1 MVLKVSDCCVGKINP
16 EYAGLAQQDAHEVI
30 ELLLDKL
37 HEDLNRIVGPKPYT
51 TKVDGDGTDDVE
63 KSAETLRLHKLR
75 DDSIV
80 HDTVGS
86 LMRSQLTCPDC
97 GKVSVSFEFH
107 NTVQL
112 AIPRTN
118 NRTFKV
124 VFVPE
129 HKLLKNNTELAKP
142 MSFTITLDRILTVKA
157 LKDATL
163 KLIPSEFRGPKTMLC
178 LFESNVPNTSHLTRN
193 LKDHYLLTTLTEG
206 SIVYAYLPSTE
217 FDKHILVYQVK
228 SVLQFVLLFLT

>member
-1 MVLKVSDCCVGKINP
+1 M
-16 EYAGLAQQDAHEVI
+16 AQQDAHEVI

-37 HEDLNRIVGPKPYT
+37 HEDLNRIQGPKPYT
-51 TKVDGDGTDDVE
+51 TKVDGDGTDDAE
-63 KSAETLRLHKLR
+63 KSAETMRLHKLR

-124 VFVPE
+124 VFVPDY
-129 HKLLKNNTELAKP
+129 KLLKNNTELAKP
-142 MSFTITLDRILTVKA
+142 ISFSITLDRILTVKA
-157 LKDATL
+157 LKEAVS
-163 KLIPSEFRGPKTMLC
+163 KAIPADLHPPNTMLC
-178 LFESNVPNTSHLTRN
+178 LFESNVPNTNHLTRN

-206 SIVYAYLPSTE
+206 SIIYAYLPSLE
-217 FDKHILVYQVK
+217 YDKHVLVYQVCP
-228 SVLQFVLLFLT
+228 